1 MNRRFF
7 SLAPHAVL
15 VALVAILSV
24 AHATPA
30 KSNTVVIITD
40 DQGYGDVGLHGN
52 PVLEMPHLDA
62 LARAGAAWPHFYT
75 STVCSPTRASLM
87 TGAIQLSHSRS
98 RYVQGAVDDGSGGNH
113 PARGAARGGL
123 HDRDFRQVV

>member
-52 PVLEMPHLDA
+52 PVLETPHLDA

-87 TGAIQLSHSRS
+87 TGRYSYRTRVVDTFKGRS
-98 RYVQGAVDDGSGGNH
+98 MMD
-113 PARGAARGGL
+113 PAETTLPEALRAAGYTTGI
-123 HDRDFRQVV
+123 FGKW